1 MGIRIAAALMVF
13 SFCGCSQNDKEP
25 DFRKTNWGIT
35 SEQVKI
41 LEEAKLVMDN
51 GKMLSYDGTVGG
63 YPCQIAYLFVQDQL
77 TISHYFFKID
87 HTADSLYIH
96 DFEKLKKAVS
106 EKYGAPRLDDAT
118 WKDATS
124 RNSNEKL
131 GPAIRA
137 GHVKLATQWETPAT
151 EVWLF
156 LGGENSQIK
165 LSMKYVSK
173 LLANMKEDGAK
184 DVRGD
189 PEPSEF

>member
-13 SFCGCSQNDKEP
+13 SICGCSQKDKEP

-63 YPCQIAYLFVQDQL
+63 YPCQIAYLFVEDQL
-77 TISHYFFKID
+77 TISHYFFKIE
-87 HTADSLYIH
+87 HTVDSLYIH
-96 DFEKLKKAVS
+96 DYEKLKKAVS
-106 EKYGAPRLDDAT
+106 EKYGASRLDDAT
-118 WKDATS
+118 WKDEMS

-137 GHVKLATQWETPAT
+137 GNVKLATQWETPTT